1 MRKNYQ
7 KPDCTI
13 VGIATNAFATGSI
26 QMNDGRVNGS
36 DALSKEDKY
45 WDDMWE

>member
-1 MRKNYQ
+1 MRKIYQ
-7 KPDCTI
+7 KPSCTI
-13 VGIATNAFATGSI
+13 VGITTNAFAAGSI

-36 DALSKEDKY
+36 DALSKKEEY